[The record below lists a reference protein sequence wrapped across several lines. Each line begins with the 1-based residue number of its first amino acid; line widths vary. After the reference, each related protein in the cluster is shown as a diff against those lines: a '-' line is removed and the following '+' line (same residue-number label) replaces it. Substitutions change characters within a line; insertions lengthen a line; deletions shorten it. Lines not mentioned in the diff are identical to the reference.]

1 MDKIDRLLDAMEHP
15 DRYTQTEIE
24 AMLRDP
30 DVKEVFDLLDRTKS
44 SLQPITVPDIEAE
57 WKKFE
62 TNRRI
67 SASTLYTWLTRRFS
81 RNTAASIAIGIA
93 SLTAVAAIVGVGIHH
108 INHNQESTVSEETA
122 MSVTV
127 IGMSQPDTITSFEV
141 KENVA
146 SETVVLE
153 DEPLDAMMSMIAA
166 YYGVKVVFKDDSSKT
181 LRLYFRWNQALTVEE
196 VVARLNNF
204 QQIHMTFKNKTITI
218 D

>member
-44 SLQPITVPDIEAE
+44 SLQPIIVPDIEAE

-67 SASTLYTWLTRRFS
+67 SASALYTWLTRRFS
-81 RNTAASIAIGIA
+81 RNAAASIAIGIA

-141 KENVA
+141 KEDVA

-181 LRLYFRWNQALTVEE
+181 LRFYFRWNQALTVEE
-196 VVARLNNF
+196 VVDRLNNF
-204 QQIHMTFKNKTITI
+204 QQIHMTLKDKTITI